1 MAENSNHQH
10 QHHHHHHHHKE
21 DDASRFKKNALTSI
35 RRKKLISK
43 WLKSEAYTE
52 YCLNMARMYNYRPAN

>member
-43 WLKSEAYTE
+43 WLFRFLCVLAAIMLIAAVVVSR
-52 YCLNMARMYNYRPAN
+52 L